1 MLPCGISQIPESLYQ
16 HPQKEHQGADAVY
29 MEFQAAK
36 ARLVKRTPFAIAVAG
51 DEVESE
57 VEVEGGRTTT
67 GLWLRYA
74 L

>member
-1 MLPCGISQIPESLYQ
+1 MY
-16 HPQKEHQGADAVY
+16 V
-29 MEFQAAK
+29 EFQAAK